1 MIDDFGLI
9 VSSFR
14 TQYGMRLRGNLSEMP
29 WEEFCDLLSGLGAD
43 TPLGKIV
50 AIRSEN
56 DREVLKH
63 FTPEQ
68 RRIRSEWQR
77 KLAKKKTPEQTMD
90 ALEAI
95 KKALIAMAGGVN
107 EKS

>member
-1 MIDDFGLI
+1 M

-50 AIRSEN
+50 GIRSEN

-68 RRIRSEWQR
+68 RCIRSEWQR
-77 KLAKKKTPEQTMD
+77 RTAKTVSAAD
-90 ALEAI
+90 AASALEQI
-95 KKALIAMAGGVN
+95 RQALIEMAGGAAQT
-107 EKS
+107 